1 MFMKNVKVLGGV
13 AAALV
18 TLALCVPAV
27 AADNVTVGD
36 FVLQLAKAKS
46 LTAND
51 PMQAQSALA
60 ANGVQVPAID
70 LGKTL
75 TQGDV
80 VAIGNAAG
88 LNLNS
93 STPSAEFGSDQLSA
107 FMISFGPELGTSDPE
122 NATDGDKPKTD
133 PLTKGKGKKK
143 GLLRSASEPL

>member
-1 MFMKNVKVLGGV
+1 MKNVKVLGGV
-13 AAALV
+13 AAVLV

-36 FVLQLAKAKS
+36 FVLELAKAKN
-46 LTAND
+46 LTVSTSAE
-51 PMQAQSALA
+51 AKSALSA
-60 ANGVQVPAID
+60 SGIQIPSIALD
-70 LGKTL
+70 KTL

-93 STPSAEFGSDQLSA
+93 STPSAEFGSDQLSS
-107 FMISFGPELGTSDPE
+107 FMISFGPELGTSEPE
-122 NATDGDKPKTD
+122 VGTDKNDKEKTD

-143 GLLRSASEPL
+143 GLLRSPSEPL

>member
-1 MFMKNVKVLGGV
+1 MKNVKVLGGV
-13 AAALV
+13 AAVLV

-36 FVLQLAKAKS
+36 FVLELAKAKNLS
-46 LTAND
+46 ASN
-51 PMQAQSALA
+51 PVEAQAALSASGIQIPSIA
-60 ANGVQVPAID
+60 FD
-70 LGKTL
+70 KTL

-93 STPSAEFGSDQLSA
+93 STPSAEFGSDQLSS
-107 FMISFGPELGTSDPE
+107 FMISFGPELGTSEPE
-122 NATDGDKPKTD
+122 VGTDANDKEKTD

-143 GLLRSASEPL
+143 GLLRSPSEPL